1 MSNSFEYNNY
11 TIVSSLNEE
20 EENIYIKVIDKV
32 SLMYYE
38 NTFDLQKLGVS
49 FSLTDTYQIINK
61 CFMKES
67 GYKATLTISPDMITT
82 NMTVLFEAIIGGFL
96 NVQFDIILM
105 EKVMSNDSQV
115 SINFQKIEQ
124 QYLQATQTIEMLTQ
138 RLEKLESLVEALS
151 NAEICLHSEGEIWP
165 KSNAPPLKAL
175 KIIPKHFWNINTT
188 VIELQQYVKYD
199 LSKIK
204 LLYNLESLT
213 TNDTDYFDQL
223 KSVSLKILI
232 IKYTRCTSFN
242 FLKNIPNLEILQLEK
257 VENLYDLVN
266 VLKSYEHK
274 IQKITIKLYS
284 NSQLSTQELSHYTLT
299 NNITLNISQA

>member
-1 MSNSFEYNNY
+1 MSNNFEYNNY

-61 CFMKES
+61 CFIKES

-138 RLEKLESLVEALS
+138 RLEKLESLVEAIS
-151 NAEICLHSEGEIWP
+151 NAEIYLDR
-165 KSNAPPLKAL
+165 NNN
-175 KIIPKHFWNINTT
+175 KHRYINTNY
-188 VIELQQYVKYD
+188 IDMNDRQCQYDY
-199 LSKIK
+199 SKIK
-204 LLYNLESLT
+204 LFYKLERLVTCNNNSS
-213 TNDTDYFDQL
+213 NIDEL
-223 KSVSLKILI
+223 KSVSLMELVVRRFNSQ
-232 IKYTRCTSFN
+232 TTSFG
-242 FLKNIPNLEILQLEK
+242 FLKNIPNLKKLQLE
-257 VENLYDLVN
+257 NFRDYLYDLVT
-266 VLKSYEHK
+266 VLKSYNHK
-274 IQKITIKLYS
+274 IQKITIQTLR
-284 NSQLSTQELSHYTLT
+284 NVQLSTQELSHYALA
-299 NNITLNISQA
+299 NNITLDISQM

>member
-11 TIVSSLNEE
+11 SIVSSLNEE

-105 EKVMSNDSQV
+105 EKVMSNDSQM

-138 RLEKLESLVEALS
+138 RLEKLESLVEAIS
-151 NAEICLHSEGEIWP
+151 NVEICLVR
-165 KSNAPPLKAL
+165 SNNTQRP
-175 KIIPKHFWNINTT
+175 INTNY
-188 VIELQQYVKYD
+188 IDMDDRQCRYD
-199 LSKIK
+199 YSKIK
-204 LLYNLESLT
+204 LFYKLERLITCNNHSF
-213 TNDTDYFDQL
+213 NIDEL
-223 KSVSLKILI
+223 KSVSLIELVVRRFNSQ
-232 IKYTRCTSFN
+232 TTSFG
-242 FLKNIPNLEILQLEK
+242 FLKNIPNLKKLQLE
-257 VENLYDLVN
+257 NFRDYLYDLVN

-274 IQKITIKLYS
+274 IQKITIITCRG
-284 NSQLSTQELSHYTLT
+284 SQLSTQELSHYALA
-299 NNITLNISQA
+299 NNITLDISEM